1 MPSSVVVLKIWMFK
15 NHRFSTISN
24 QVNPTLK
31 NTILR
36 LTTTLA
42 TTRTTTSDEVIQI
55 IKKLPNKKVPGE
67 EEIPHMYI
75 HNN

>member
-67 EEIPHMYI
+67 EEIPNMYI

>member
-15 NHRFSTISN
+15 NHRFSNISN

-67 EEIPHMYI
+67 EEIPNMYI

>member
-24 QVNPTLK
+24 QVNPSLK

-55 IKKLPNKKVPGE
+55 IKKLPNKKVRGE
-67 EEIPHMYI
+67 EEIPNMYI